1 MSSMKR
7 KARISQISSITLLII
22 ALLLNIN
29 GLRESAYF
37 VITMIIALGV
47 TLYWSIIEH
56 KIKKQNRNK
65 SDTPKMIN

>member
-7 KARISQISSITLLII
+7 KARISQLSSIILLII

-56 KIKKQNRNK
+56 KIKKQDRNR
-65 SDTPKMIN
+65 SE

>member
-56 KIKKQNRNK
+56 KIKKQDRNK
-65 SDTPKMIN
+65 SE